1 MTYQAGQGGG
11 QYTGNGVG
19 PAPRDEVVVPSQDFN
34 IFSALAWGFKRVFSS
49 WLIWIVFGVI
59 IMAALVGLYLLGLA
73 QMGMFEAIDAAAD
86 SPTPQTEKA
95 LEDLDN
101 SFQFYALMTVMGLIS
116 ALVIYPLAVH
126 AAVKQLNK
134 SQIGISDVTEGLRY
148 GPIVGNIFLIAL
160 IGAVMYFVV
169 VMVPIALIVVSIFL
183 IESASAQPWGIV
195 LLVLGILTLI
205 AAVIAFAIVQMR
217 LFLAVFYAAEGGV
230 DNSLK
235 AAWNSSKGHRLLL
248 LGFYILS
255 NLLGTVF
262 IVVTLGLG
270 MLIWSQ
276 ISLLGFAY
284 LYRQIRGQYEST
296 NAGMPVTSQPQQFQA
311 PGYQSFQGPGYQSY
325 GM

>member
-1 MTYQAGQGGG
+1 MTYQAGQVGGP
-11 QYTGNGVG
+11 YTGDGVG
-19 PAPRDEVVVPSQDFN
+19 PAPRGEVVVPQQDFN

-59 IMAALVGLYLLGLA
+59 ITAVLVGLYLFGLA
-73 QMGMFEAIDAAAD
+73 QMGMFEAMDAAA
-86 SPTPQTEKA
+86 SNPTPQNEKA
-95 LEDLDN
+95 LEDLEN
-101 SFQFYALMTVMGLIS
+101 SFQFYALMMVMSLIS
-116 ALVIYPLAVH
+116 ALVVYPFAVH

-134 SQIGISDVTEGLRY
+134 SKIGISDVTEGLRY

-169 VMVPIALIVVSIFL
+169 VMVPIVLIVFSIVL
-183 IESASAQPWGIV
+183 IESASAQPWGVV
-195 LLVLGILTLI
+195 LLVLGILALI
-205 AAVIAFAIVQMR
+205 AAVILIAIVQMR

-248 LGFYILS
+248 IGFYIVS
-255 NLLGTVF
+255 GFLGTVF
-262 IVVTLGLG
+262 VVFTLGLG

-276 ISLLGFAY
+276 INLLGFAY

-296 NAGMPVTSQPQQFQA
+296 NAGMPVTGQPQH
-311 PGYQSFQGPGYQSY
+311 FQGPGYQSY